1 MNFISFCAQLTEEPR
16 EVFTGPS
23 STAIRCAALLPP
35 VGNKAP
41 TPIEINA
48 YGKNSE
54 RFRSMSANSQVYIHG
69 AKLRHDLDTRTYS
82 VHGGI
87 IAVVNDQFPILNT
100 VILSGRCIKNIDQ
113 SDQKAFKTTASGLMI
128 ANQTL
133 SVSTG
138 KQQADL
144 FNFFAINKADD
155 KLNQAEL
162 LVNFTRKGIGLTIQ
176 GRLVTDAWTDNN
188 TKERKTNTK
197 IQLVSMTLAPRSQ
210 TQENTIQPQAVVSEG
225 TEVKGLW
232 GGKSADDIAE
242 PWGVNTGTMP
252 DLPAQFANSD
262 NDTEPF

>member
-1 MNFISFCAQLTEEPR
+1 MNFVSFCAQLTEQPR

-23 STAIRCAALLPP
+23 STAIRCSAMLPP

-48 YGKNSE
+48 YGKNAE
-54 RFRSMSANSQVYIHG
+54 RFRLMKENAQVYIHG

-87 IAVVNDQFPILNT
+87 IAIVNDQFPILNT

-113 SDQKAFKTTASGLMI
+113 TDEKAFKTTESGLMI
-128 ANQTL
+128 TNQTL
-133 SVSTG
+133 TVSTG
-138 KQQADL
+138 RQQADL

-162 LVNFTRKGIGLTIQ
+162 LVNFTRKGTGITIQ

-197 IQLVSMTLAPRSQ
+197 IQLVSMTLAPR
-210 TQENTIQPQAVVSEG
+210 TQMQESSIQPQVTVSPD

-252 DLPAQFANSD
+252 ELPSQFANDD
-262 NDTEPF
+262 NDSEPF